1 VSRSAAAQLGNSFL
15 RKPPPGDLHQAGFF
29 VKRRLSIRANRW
41 MMSPKP
47 AGESQICPLS
57 CAAIGAG
64 AAVVATQLGT
74 ILSGSEASPR

>member
-47 AGESQICPLS
+47 LASPRFAHCRVPP
-57 CAAIGAG
+57 IGAG